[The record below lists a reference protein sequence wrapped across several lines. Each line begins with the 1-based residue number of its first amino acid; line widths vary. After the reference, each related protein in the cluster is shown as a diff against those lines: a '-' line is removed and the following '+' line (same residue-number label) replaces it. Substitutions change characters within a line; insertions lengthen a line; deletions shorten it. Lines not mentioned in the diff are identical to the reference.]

1 MSSTLISFV
10 KVPSEVALDLCTK
23 EQLIEIAEHY
33 QIEIVDKKL
42 KETVNAV
49 LKQSLKEIGV
59 LCG

>member
-10 KVPSEVALDLCTK
+10 KVPSEVALDLCT